1 MEDTEKTG
9 FIILRHVNS
18 EDTNRYW
25 MDCYDSIRKFYPEN
39 QIMIIDDNS
48 NYDVLTH
55 KNLYKTITIQ
65 SEYPG
70 RGELLPYYYY
80 LRYKFCDNV
89 VILHDSV
96 FLQARINLRVNKYKI
111 LWDFSDHKHDQ
122 IENETEMLQLFK
134 DAELLD
140 FYKKKHLW
148 NGCFGSMTII
158 THDFLADINKKYD
171 LSKLLDQVIT
181 RYNRMSF
188 ERVVACILQKE
199 APLEVLLG
207 DIHDYCP
214 WGINYESRFFSL
226 EIMFLPIVK
235 FWTGR

>member
-39 QIMIIDDNS
+39 KIMIIDDNS

-55 KNLYKTITIQ
+55 KNLYKTLTIQ

-96 FLQARINLRVNKYKI
+96 FLQARMDFSVHKYKM
-111 LWDFSDHKHDQ
+111 LWDFSSHTCDQ
-122 IENETEMLQLFK
+122 IEDETKMLQLFENA
-134 DAELLD
+134 DLLD
-140 FYKKKHLW
+140 FHKKKHLW
-148 NGCFGSMTII
+148 NGCFGAMTII

-207 DIHDYCP
+207 DIHDYGP
-214 WGINYESRFFSL
+214 WGITYNQRNQFQHL
-226 EIMFLPIVK
+226 RVLKI
-235 FWTGR
+235 WTGR